1 MNKKQFVAAFVIF
14 SSILVSMVPSAQASS
29 RSVDKI
35 GLSLG
40 LISEPAVSLLG
51 YNLSYNLDN
60 RLRVTAGYGS
70 VSSSGSGFNIDVK
83 TIGLNAKYFLLDW
96 NFAPFV
102 GAGASSISGTVNG
115 TGDVG
120 GIGVSGTG
128 VLFSGLIGVDWQTS
142 IGFLLGVEYAL
153 LFGKGIASGTG
164 VPGFYFGWVF

>member
-83 TIGLNAKYFLLDW
+83 TIGLNAKYFLVDW

-102 GAGASSISGTVNG
+102 GAGASSISGTVTG

-120 GIGVSGTG
+120 GLSVSGTG

-153 LFGKGIASGTG
+153 LFGKGIESGTG